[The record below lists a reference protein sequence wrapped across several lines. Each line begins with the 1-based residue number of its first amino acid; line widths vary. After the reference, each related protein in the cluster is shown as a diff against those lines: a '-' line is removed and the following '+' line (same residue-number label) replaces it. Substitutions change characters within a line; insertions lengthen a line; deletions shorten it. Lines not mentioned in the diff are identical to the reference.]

1 MITKLYLAHPILDR
15 EWIRKE
21 EARIEQE
28 LGIELINP
36 FYDNAERND
45 MKRVD
50 AGQLTVYD
58 DKLVYKAIVE
68 GDLKAIDSA
77 QGIVAILTE
86 NLTVGTLMEIF
97 YNAYTLKRPTYL
109 VIMNAKVYNHPW
121 IKYCAT
127 RRFASLGEFELWM
140 KTQ

>member
-1 MITKLYLAHPILDR
+1 MITKLYLAHPILER

-58 DKLVYKAIVE
+58 DNKPLYSIRSSKKQSFTHLPIT
-68 GDLKAIDSA
+68 I
-77 QGIVAILTE
+77 
-86 NLTVGTLMEIF
+86 
-97 YNAYTLKRPTYL
+97 RPISTTIASRIANTISGSYFSIRL
-109 VIMNAKVYNHPW
+109 CRVIMLP
-121 IKYCAT
+121 
-127 RRFASLGEFELWM
+127 
-140 KTQ
+140 

>member
-109 VIMNAKVYNHPW
+109 VIMNAKIYNHPW

-127 RRFASLGEFELWM
+127 RRFTSLGEFESWM